1 MFPPVHGD
9 IDTRIFLQVV
19 HMLDGGGA
27 IYKIPLNSALE
38 FGIMYDPNQK
48 RDQALVT
55 TCMYIVRLS
64 TSIVHNDLASV
75 PCLTRF

>member
-1 MFPPVHGD
+1 MY
-9 IDTRIFLQVV
+9 TCIFLLQVV

-48 RDQALVT
+48 RDQALVST
-55 TCMYIVRLS
+55 QRYGLS
-64 TSIVHNDLASV
+64 PRV
-75 PCLTRF
+75 